1 MKIFDNKIQMYR
13 DTLDRYLVDIYNTG
27 PDSLKNPINHVL
39 SGKGKRFRPIL
50 TLIVADMNNIPVED
64 AIYPA
69 LSIELL
75 HNFTLVHDDIM
86 DKDIIRHGI
95 ETVHEKWDENTAILS
110 GDAMLAI
117 SLKLLMK
124 NKSMN
129 KLKLIQK
136 FVTGLLSVCEGQA
149 LDIEFENRREVPLS
163 EYKEMIHLK
172 TAYMIGLSAQIG
184 GILCNMPESQTDK
197 LKEFGECIGMVY
209 QVQDDLLELFSD
221 SESMNKSLDSD
232 FELNKKTFLW
242 VSTPEHLRAKLDS
255 ILSNFKNDKNKTIE
269 NLRVFMEK
277 NQIRKKAENFIRQNV
292 QKSKMI
298 LENLDGNTQFLK
310 YYSDLIFNREY

>member
-1 MKIFDNKIQMYR
+1 MNIFDEKINSYR
-13 DTLDRYLVDIYNTG
+13 DILDSHLIDIYKKG
-27 PDSLKNPINHVL
+27 PESLRKPINHTL

-50 TLIVADMNNIPVED
+50 TLIIADINNVPIED

-69 LSIELL
+69 LAIELL

-86 DKDIIRHGI
+86 DKDVSRHGI

-129 KLKLIQK
+129 KLDLIQK
-136 FVTGLLSVCEGQA
+136 FVNGLLSVCEGQA
-149 LDIEFENRREVPLS
+149 FDIEFETRKNVS
-163 EYKEMIHLK
+163 INEYKQMIYLK

-184 GILCNMPESQTDK
+184 GIVCNLPSSKTED

-221 SESMNKSLDSD
+221 SKSMNKSLDSD
-232 FELNKKTFLW
+232 ITLHKKTFLW
-242 VSTPEHLRAKLDS
+242 VSTPQELKPELNMILDKFEFDKTGTIKSLRNFMVSNNIKL
-255 ILSNFKNDKNKTIE
+255 
-269 NLRVFMEK
+269 
-277 NQIRKKAENFIRQNV
+277 KAENFIEENI

-298 LENLDGNTQFLK
+298 LNDMEGNVQFLR

>member
-1 MKIFDNKIQMYR
+1 MKIFDDKIQMYR
-13 DTLDRYLVDIYNTG
+13 DTLDHYLVDIYNTG

-50 TLIVADMNNIPVED
+50 TLIIADMNNIPIED

-149 LDIEFENRREVPLS
+149 LDIEFENRKEVALS
-163 EYKEMIHLK
+163 EYKNMIYLK

-184 GILCNMPESQTDK
+184 GILCNMPDSQPDE

-242 VSTPEHLRAKLDS
+242 VSTPEHLRPKLDF
-255 ILSNFKNDKNKTIE
+255 ILSNFKNDKDKTIE
-269 NLRVFMEK
+269 DLRAFMEK
-277 NQIRKKAENFIRQNV
+277 NQIKQKAENFIEQNIK
-292 QKSKMI
+292 KSKII
-298 LENLDGNTQFLK
+298 LENLDENTQFLK
-310 YYSDLIFNREY
+310 YYSNLIFNREY

>member
-1 MKIFDNKIQMYR
+1 MKIFDDKIQMYR
-13 DTLDRYLVDIYNTG
+13 DTLDRHLEDIYNTG
-27 PDSLKNPINHVL
+27 PESLKNPINHVL

-50 TLIVADMNNIPVED
+50 TLIVSDMNNIPIED

-129 KLKLIQK
+129 KLKLIEK

-149 LDIEFENRREVPLS
+149 LDIEFENRKDVSLS

-184 GILCNMPESQTDK
+184 GILCNMPDSQTDE

-209 QVQDDLLELFSD
+209 QVQDDLLELYSD
-221 SESMNKSLDSD
+221 SKSMNKSLDSD

-242 VSTPEHLRAKLDS
+242 VSTPEHLKPKLDS
-255 ILSNFKNDKNKTIE
+255 ILINFKNDKNDTI
-269 NLRVFMEK
+269 NKLRAFMEK
-277 NQIRKKAENFIRQNV
+277 NEIKQKAEIFIEQNI

>member
-1 MKIFDNKIQMYR
+1 MNIFDDKINSYR
-13 DTLDRYLVDIYNTG
+13 DILDSHLIDIYKTG
-27 PDSLKNPINHVL
+27 PESLRKPINHTL

-50 TLIVADMNNIPVED
+50 TLIIADINNVPIED

-86 DKDIIRHGI
+86 DKDVLRHGI

-117 SLKLLMK
+117 SLKLLMR

-129 KLKLIQK
+129 KLDLIQK
-136 FVTGLLSVCEGQA
+136 FVNGLLSVCEGQA
-149 LDIEFENRREVPLS
+149 FDIEFESRKNVS
-163 EYKEMIHLK
+163 VNEYKQMIYLK

-184 GILCNMPESQTDK
+184 GIVCNLPYNKTED

-221 SESMNKSLDSD
+221 SKSMNKSLDSD
-232 FELNKKTFLW
+232 FALHKKTFLW
-242 VSTPEHLRAKLDS
+242 VSTPQELKPELNMILDKFEFDKTGTIKSLRNFMVSNNIKL
-255 ILSNFKNDKNKTIE
+255 
-269 NLRVFMEK
+269 
-277 NQIRKKAENFIRQNV
+277 KAENFIEENI

-298 LENLDGNTQFLK
+298 LNNMEGNIQFLR

>member
-1 MKIFDNKIQMYR
+1 MKIFDDKIQIYR
-13 DTLDRYLVDIYNTG
+13 DTLDQYLVDIYNTG
-27 PDSLKNPINHVL
+27 PDSLKDPIKHVL

-50 TLIVADMNNIPVED
+50 TLIVSDINNIPIED

-129 KLKLIQK
+129 KLKLIEK

-149 LDIEFENRREVPLS
+149 LDIEFENREEVSLS

-184 GILCNMPESQTDK
+184 GILCNMPGSQSDE

-242 VSTPEHLRAKLDS
+242 VSTPEHLRPNLDS
-255 ILSNFKNDKNKTIE
+255 ILSNFKNDKNGTIE
-269 NLRVFMEK
+269 NLRAFMEK
-277 NQIRKKAENFIRQNV
+277 NQIRQKAENFIRQNI
-292 QKSKMI
+292 QKSKII

>member
-1 MKIFDNKIQMYR
+1 MNIFDEKINSYR
-13 DTLDRYLVDIYNTG
+13 DILDSHLIDIYKTG
-27 PDSLKNPINHVL
+27 PESLRKPINHTL

-50 TLIVADMNNIPVED
+50 TLIIADINNVPIED

-69 LSIELL
+69 LAIELL

-86 DKDIIRHGI
+86 DKDVLRHGI

-129 KLKLIQK
+129 KLDLIQK
-136 FVTGLLSVCEGQA
+136 FVNGLLSVCEGQA
-149 LDIEFENRREVPLS
+149 FDIEFETRKNVS
-163 EYKEMIHLK
+163 INEYKQMIYLK

-184 GILCNMPESQTDK
+184 GIVCNLPSSKTED

-221 SESMNKSLDSD
+221 SKSMNKSLDSD
-232 FELNKKTFLW
+232 ITLHKKTFLW
-242 VSTPEHLRAKLDS
+242 VSTPQELKPELNMILDKFEFDKTGTIKSLRNFIVSNNIKL
-255 ILSNFKNDKNKTIE
+255 
-269 NLRVFMEK
+269 
-277 NQIRKKAENFIRQNV
+277 KAENFIEENI

-298 LENLDGNTQFLK
+298 LNDMEGNVQFLR

>member
-1 MKIFDNKIQMYR
+1 MKIFDDKIQMYR
-13 DTLDRYLVDIYNTG
+13 DMLDRYLVDIYNTG
-27 PDSLKNPINHVL
+27 PDSLKKPINHIL

-50 TLIVADMNNIPVED
+50 TLIVSDINNIPIED

-86 DKDIIRHGI
+86 DKDVIRHGI
-95 ETVHEKWDENTAILS
+95 QTVHEKWDENTAILS

-129 KLKLIQK
+129 KLKLIEK

-149 LDIEFENRREVPLS
+149 LDIEFENRKEVTLD
-163 EYKEMIHLK
+163 EYNEMIHLK

-184 GILCNMPESQTDK
+184 GILCNMPDSQTEE

-242 VSTPEHLRAKLDS
+242 VSTSANLRPKLDS
-255 ILSNFKNDKNKTIE
+255 IINNFKNDKNKTIKE
-269 NLRVFMEK
+269 LRTFMEQNRIK
-277 NQIRKKAENFIRQNV
+277 QKAENFIEQNIRR
-292 QKSKMI
+292 SKAI
-298 LENLDGNTQFLK
+298 LEKLDGNTQFLK

>member
-1 MKIFDNKIQMYR
+1 MNIFDDKINSYK
-13 DTLDRYLVDIYNTG
+13 DILDSHLIDIYKTG
-27 PDSLKNPINHVL
+27 PESLSKPIKHTL

-50 TLIVADMNNIPVED
+50 TLIIADINNVPIED

-69 LSIELL
+69 LAIELL

-86 DKDIIRHGI
+86 DKDVLRHGI

-117 SLKLLMK
+117 SLKLLMR

-129 KLKLIQK
+129 KLDLIQK
-136 FVTGLLSVCEGQA
+136 FVNGLLSVCEGQA
-149 LDIEFENRREVPLS
+149 FDIEFESRKNVS
-163 EYKEMIHLK
+163 VNEYKQMIYLK

-184 GILCNMPESQTDK
+184 GIVCNLPSSKTED

-221 SESMNKSLDSD
+221 SKSMNKSLDSD
-232 FELNKKTFLW
+232 ITLHKKTFLW
-242 VSTPEHLRAKLDS
+242 VSTPQELKPELNMILDKFEFDKTGTIKSLRNFMVSNNIKL
-255 ILSNFKNDKNKTIE
+255 
-269 NLRVFMEK
+269 
-277 NQIRKKAENFIRQNV
+277 KAENFIEENI

-298 LENLDGNTQFLK
+298 LNDMEGNVQFLR

>member
-1 MKIFDNKIQMYR
+1 MNIFGDKINSYR
-13 DTLDRYLVDIYNTG
+13 DILDSHLIDIYKTG
-27 PDSLKNPINHVL
+27 PESLRKPINHTL

-50 TLIVADMNNIPVED
+50 TLIIADINNVPIED

-69 LSIELL
+69 LAIELL

-86 DKDIIRHGI
+86 DKDVLRHGI

-117 SLKLLMK
+117 SLKLLMR
-124 NKSMN
+124 NRSMN
-129 KLKLIQK
+129 KLDLIQK
-136 FVTGLLSVCEGQA
+136 FVNGLLSVCEGQA
-149 LDIEFENRREVPLS
+149 LDIEFESLKNVS
-163 EYKEMIHLK
+163 VNEYKQMIYLK

-184 GILCNMPESQTDK
+184 GIVCNLPSGKTED

-221 SESMNKSLDSD
+221 SKSMNKSLDSD
-232 FELNKKTFLW
+232 IALHKKTFLW
-242 VSTPEHLRAKLDS
+242 VSTPQELRPELNMILDKFEFDKAGTIKSLRNFMVTNNIKL
-255 ILSNFKNDKNKTIE
+255 
-269 NLRVFMEK
+269 
-277 NQIRKKAENFIRQNV
+277 KAENFIEENI

-298 LENLDGNTQFLK
+298 LNHMEGNVQFLR